1 MVARTDAASR
11 VIDVQALID
20 AAPVSS
26 LQKRLLVLCFLVIA
40 IDGFDTAII
49 GFIAPVVRAEWG
61 LAVAQLGPLFASGL
75 FGLMLGAF
83 AVGPLADR
91 YGRKTMLVAS
101 MIVFGAASLMSA
113 YSGSLTALIGLR
125 FLTGL
130 GLGGAM
136 PMTITLAAEFCP
148 ASRRSSLVTL
158 MFCGFTL
165 GSALAGLIA
174 ARILPG
180 FGWRVLL
187 VGGGVAPLVL
197 APMLVMLLPESVRFL
212 VTKGDAHG
220 RITAVLGRISPTANF
235 HGAAFVDTTPSS
247 ASPVTQ
253 LFHGGL
259 VKGTLLLWLAFFM
272 SLLVVYLMTNWMPTL
287 LQQASRTSIA
297 DAAFIGAMYQVGGTL
312 GAILVGRLMDRFEPH
327 RVLVASYFL
336 GAASI
341 VLISLWT
348 DTRLLMTLAV
358 FAAGACISGGQ
369 VGGNALSAAFYPTR
383 YRATGVAWANGVGRS
398 GSIAGSLLGG
408 VLLGFGWPATTV
420 YALVAI
426 PAVISA
432 LALGSLGVMRRRE
445 RTTSPLALVVM
456 VVLARSS

>member
-1 MVARTDAASR
+1 MPTTEAAPR
-11 VIDVQALID
+11 VIDVQAFID
-20 AAPVSS
+20 AEPVSS
-26 LQKRLLVLCFLVIA
+26 LQKRLLFLCFLVIA

-49 GFIAPVVRAEWG
+49 GFIAPVVRAEWR

-83 AVGPLADR
+83 SVGPLADR

-101 MIVFGAASLMSA
+101 MIVFGAASLVSS
-113 YSGSLTALIGLR
+113 YSGGLTAMTALR

-136 PMTITLAAEFCP
+136 PMTITLASEFCP
-148 ASRRSSLVTL
+148 AARRSSLVTL

-165 GSALAGLIA
+165 GSAMAGLIA
-174 ARILPG
+174 ARVLPD

-187 VGGGVAPLVL
+187 GGGGVAPLVL
-197 APMLVMLLPESVRFL
+197 APVLMMLLPESVRFM
-212 VTKGDAHG
+212 VTKGDAQE
-220 RITAVLGRISPTANF
+220 RIAAVLGRISPGAGF
-235 HGAAFVDTTPSS
+235 HGATFVDTTPSS
-247 ASPVTQ
+247 TSPVAQ
-253 LFHGGL
+253 LLRGDL

-287 LQQASRTSIA
+287 LQQASGASIA
-297 DAAFIGAMYQVGGTL
+297 DAAFIGAMYQVGGTV

-327 RVLVASYFL
+327 RVLFSSYLL

-348 DTRLLMTLAV
+348 DRRAPMTLAV

-369 VGGNALSAAFYPTR
+369 VGGNALSAAFYPTP
-383 YRATGVAWANGVGRS
+383 YRATGVAWANGVGRG

-420 YALVAI
+420 YAMVAI
-426 PAVISA
+426 PAVLSA
-432 LALGSLGVMRRRE
+432 LALGTLGVMRRRE
-445 RTTSPLALVVM
+445 RI
-456 VVLARSS
+456 ARPQGS